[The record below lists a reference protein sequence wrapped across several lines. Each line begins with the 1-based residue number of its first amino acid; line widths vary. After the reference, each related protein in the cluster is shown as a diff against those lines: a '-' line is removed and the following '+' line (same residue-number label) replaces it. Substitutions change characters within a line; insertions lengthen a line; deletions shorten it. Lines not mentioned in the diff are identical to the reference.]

1 LQDNGA
7 SRDVGNIRT
16 PWRYFTKGEQ
26 MTIQD
31 IIAKNEKEFD
41 EKFVNNRREDGE
53 ECDIPP
59 YPSLRD
65 KRLKSHL
72 HKCQE
77 EAYEAGADAMSKNR
91 DAQLKAVE
99 KEAYKKGF
107 IDGGLASN
115 KQGEEIAYEAGRKA
129 ERERCAE
136 IARSGVVAQA
146 WTTERNE
153 KKVMDPE
160 LAIDAGEAI
169 AKAIKE
175 NK

>member
-1 LQDNGA
+1 
-7 SRDVGNIRT
+7 
-16 PWRYFTKGEQ
+16 

-115 KQGEEIAYEAGRKA
+115 KQGEEIAYQAGRLA
-129 ERERCAE
+129 ERERCVE
-136 IARSGVVAQA
+136 IVRVKRKELWKFYHEAQLWEEQKTITKPLDEVIQA
-146 WTTERNE
+146 IE
-153 KKVMDPE
+153 K
-160 LAIDAGEAI
+160 GE
-169 AKAIKE
+169 
-175 NK
+175 